1 MKGWVVLVWAI
12 SLMNAW
18 AADDPFGID
27 FQQQGNSSGLV
38 VRVMVTVPPGHH
50 IFADRI
56 EASLS
61 GVDNPLSQ
69 TEGDR
74 PIELLDTFSDTR
86 RESFTNSFTLG
97 YSLPAH
103 PGKGAK
109 FTFSYQGCSESQ
121 CFFPASRE
129 FLIQTQEDYG
139 PATPGK
145 PEERAAISGD
155 WGGATGRFH
164 RLAATTTGYV
174 PAPDFLEFL
183 DRAEGRSTHHA
194 NPRGIIAHIKAG
206 FVLFGENPVKF
217 LERYGIW
224 LTVLLIL
231 AGGFL
236 LNLTPCVLP
245 MIPINLAILGIGS
258 QNGTRSRGLLL
269 GGAYGMGIALVY
281 GVLGLIV
288 VLTGAQ
294 FGTLNSLP
302 WFNAAMGLLFLVLAL
317 AMFGLVSIDLT
328 RFQPGLA
335 VASPGNTGGV
345 WPALLMGGVAALLA
359 GACVA
364 PVVIAVLLLA
374 GSLFSKGTAVG
385 LILPFILGLGMALPW
400 PLAGAG
406 LTLLPK
412 PGAWMNRVKYGFG
425 VFILL
430 LGLYYFSLA
439 YHGWRGPSSLPA
451 ASEGTIALSVSDQG
465 RWKDILQESAR
476 DGRPVLVDFWATWC
490 KNCEAMELTTFRD
503 KGVRERLSSYHVVK
517 FQLENPSH
525 PDDAAVADQFGVM
538 GLPTYL
544 VLVPVNKP

>member
-1 MKGWVVLVWAI
+1 MNKMIAFVWGLSMA
-12 SLMNAW
+12 SAL
-18 AADDPFGID
+18 AADPFEVD
-27 FQQQGNSSGLV
+27 FKQEVSVTTRV
-38 VRVMVTVPPGHH
+38 VRVSVAVPPGHH
-50 IFADRI
+50 IFSDQV

-61 GVDNPLSQ
+61 GVAEPLQ
-69 TEGDR
+69 PIDGDH
-74 PIELLDTFSDTR
+74 PLKVHDAFSNVDR
-86 RESFTNSFTLG
+86 DSFTNSFTLR
-97 YSLPAH
+97 YSLPASSV
-103 PGKGAK
+103 KDAK
-109 FTFSYQGCSESQ
+109 FTFSYQGCSEKE
-121 CFFPASRE
+121 CFFPVTKV
-129 FLIQTQEDYG
+129 FLLPTDDPDRSVVTRLATG
-139 PATPGK
+139 PAETPRFW
-145 PEERAAISGD
+145 E
-155 WGGATGRFH
+155 ATGSSP

-194 NPRGIIAHIKAG
+194 NPPGIIAHIKAG

-317 AMFGLVSIDLT
+317 AMFDLVSIDLT

-335 VASPGNTGGV
+335 VASPRDTGGV
-345 WPALLMGGVAALLA
+345 WPALIMGGVSALLA

-430 LGLYYFSLA
+430 LALYYFSLA
-439 YHGWRGPSSLPA
+439 YHGWRGPSALPV
-451 ASEGTIALSVSDQG
+451 ASEGTIALSVSDHG

-476 DGRPVLVDFWATWC
+476 DGRPILVDFWATWC
-490 KNCEAMELTTFRD
+490 KNCEVMELTTFRD
-503 KGVRERLSSYHVVK
+503 KGVRERLSRYHVVK
-517 FQLENPSH
+517 FQLENPSD
-525 PDDAAVADQFGVM
+525 PAAAAVADQFGVM

-544 VLVPVNKP
+544 VLVPVKTP

>member
-1 MKGWVVLVWAI
+1 MKGLLVLVWAV
-12 SLMNAW
+12 SLLCAR
-18 AADDPFGID
+18 AEDPFQVE
-27 FQQQGNSSGLV
+27 FKQQGVASGLV

-50 IFADRI
+50 IFSDQI

-61 GVDNPLSQ
+61 GWDKPLGQ
-69 TEGDR
+69 AGGDP
-74 PIELLDTFSDTR
+74 PIRLFDAFSNTSRDCY
-86 RESFTNSFTLG
+86 SNSFTLG
-97 YSLPAH
+97 YFLPVH
-103 PGKGAK
+103 PAKDAK
-109 FTFSYQGCSESQ
+109 FTFSYQGCSERQ
-121 CFFPASRE
+121 CYFPSSKE
-129 FLIQTQEDYG
+129 FLLRAEVDSGSVAAGTPEAH
-139 PATPGK
+139 ATT
-145 PEERAAISGD
+145 SGD
-155 WGGATGRFH
+155 VVAPGRFH
-164 RLAATTTGYV
+164 RLAATTTGYLS
-174 PAPDFLEFL
+174 APDFLEFL
-183 DRAEGRSTHHA
+183 DRAEGRTTYNEVHQGVIS
-194 NPRGIIAHIKAG
+194 HIRAG

-245 MIPINLAILGIGS
+245 MIPVNLAILGIGS
-258 QNGTRSRGLLL
+258 QNGTRTRGLLL

-281 GVLGLIV
+281 GAVGLIV

-302 WFNAAMGLLFLVLAL
+302 WFNGLMGLLFLVLAL
-317 AMFGLVSIDLT
+317 AMFDLLAIDLS

-335 VASPGNTGGV
+335 VASPRDKGGV

-374 GSLFSKGTAVG
+374 GSLFAKGAAIG

-430 LGLYYFSLA
+430 LALYYFSLA
-439 YHGWRGPSSLPA
+439 YHGWRGPSTLPV
-451 ASEGTIALSVSDQG
+451 ASEGTIALSVSDHG

-476 DGRPVLVDFWATWC
+476 DGRPILVDFWATWC
-490 KNCEAMELTTFRD
+490 KNCEVMELTTFRD
-503 KGVRERLSSYHVVK
+503 KGVRERLSRYHVVK
-517 FQLENPSH
+517 FQLENPSD
-525 PDDAAVADQFGVM
+525 PAAAAVADQFGVM

-544 VLVPVNKP
+544 VLVPVNTP